1 MPIPADGAD
10 LTFILRD
17 AGTPARTAGGR
28 TFYGILNLAQTVGG
42 GDGLA
47 LERAATSFLC
57 AAVDLEKYGVAY
69 ESRLTIDR
77 KSWEVRDLV
86 PQDDGATT
94 LLILSGVTA

>member
-1 MPIPADGAD
+1 
-10 LTFILRD
+10 
-17 AGTPARTAGGR
+17 
-28 TFYGILNLAQTVGG
+28 VGG

-57 AAVDLEKYGVAY
+57 AAADVERDGVAY

-94 LLILSGVTA
+94 LLILSAVTA